1 MSAAILFGSMAV
13 MIGFGI
19 PIAIVLGVSSALT
32 LIFSGAPLGV
42 IPSMMQATV
51 QKFSLLTI
59 PLFVLAGAIMDK
71 GGISKRLINLADS
84 IIGPVHG
91 GLGYVAVVAAL
102 FFAAISGSG
111 TATVAAMGS
120 ILIPAMV
127 AQGYDAGFSSAL
139 SAISGSLGTVIP
151 PSITFIIYGM
161 ITGESIG
168 DLFLS
173 GIVPGLIFGFMLCI
187 MVFIKSKKNGWKG
200 DTQRAS
206 LKEIGRLFLD
216 TIWGLLSPVI
226 VLGGIYS
233 GLFTPTEAAAVA
245 VVYSLIVGIFI
256 YKELRLTELKETL
269 FSTAKTTGMILLIIM
284 NAGIFSWVLT
294 QQGIAASLT
303 EMALALTDN
312 KYIMLFIINIVF
324 LCAGC
329 VMDNT
334 SALYILVPIIMPIA
348 KALDINM
355 IQLGVILVLNL
366 SIGQVT
372 PPVGP
377 NLYVAADIGKV
388 KFEEICRQNGAA
400 AAYVPSGSAVHH
412 IHTGIVPVPDSFIGM
427 GTEDC
432 AEPTYDVYLW
442 ISGLP
447 RQDRNGPG

>member
-1 MSAAILFGSMAV
+1 M
-13 MIGFGI
+13 
-19 PIAIVLGVSSALT
+19 
-32 LIFSGAPLGV
+32 
-42 IPSMMQATV
+42 
-51 QKFSLLTI
+51 
-59 PLFVLAGAIMDK
+59 
-71 GGISKRLINLADS
+71 
-84 IIGPVHG
+84 
-91 GLGYVAVVAAL
+91 AVVAAL

-127 AQGYDAGFSSAL
+127 KQGYDPGFSSAL

-173 GIVPGLIFGFMLCI
+173 GIVPGLIFAFVLCI
-187 MVFIKSKKNGWKG
+187 MVFTQSKKHGWKG
-200 DTQRAS
+200 DTKRAS
-206 LKEIGRLFLD
+206 AKEIGKLFLD
-216 TIWGLLSPVI
+216 TVWGLLSPVI

-245 VVYSLIVGIFI
+245 VVYSLIVGIFV
-256 YKELRLTELKETL
+256 YKELRLKELKETL

-329 VMDNT
+329 
-334 SALYILVPIIMPIA
+334 
-348 KALDINM
+348 INM

-388 KFEEICRQNGAA
+388 KFEVICRKM
-400 AAYVPSGSAVHH
+400 VPLLLMSLVALFA
-412 IHTGIVPVPDSFIGM
+412 I
-427 GTEDC
+427 
-432 AEPTYDVYLW
+432 TYIPALSLCL
-442 ISGLP
+442 IP
-447 RQDRNGPG
+447 A

>member
-91 GLGYVAVVAAL
+91 GRGYVAVVAAL

-200 DTQRAS
+200 ETQRAS

-256 YKELRLTELKETL
+256 YKELRLAELKETL

-312 KYIMLFIINIVF
+312 KYIMLVIINIVF

-388 KFEEICRQNGAA
+388 KFEEICRKM
-400 AAYVPSGSAVHH
+400 VPLLLMSLLALLC
-412 IHTGIVPVPDSFIGM
+412 I
-427 GTEDC
+427 
-432 AEPTYDVYLW
+432 TYIPALSLCL
-442 ISGLP
+442 IPS
-447 RQDRNGPG
+447 

>member
-1 MSAAILFGSMAV
+1 MVAAVLFISLV
-13 MIGFGI
+13 VFIFLNI
-19 PIAIVLGVSSALT
+19 PISISLGLSSVLAL
-32 LIFSGAPLGV
+32 IASGSPLGV

-59 PLFVLAGAIMDK
+59 PLFVLAGVLMDK

-84 IIGPVHG
+84 MMGPVHG
-91 GLGYVAVVAAL
+91 GLGYISVICAL

-127 AQGYDAGFSSAL
+127 KQGYDAGFSSAL

-161 ITGESIG
+161 ITGESIS
-168 DLFLS
+168 DLFLA
-173 GIVPGLIFGFMLCI
+173 GIVPGIIFALILCLT
-187 MVFIKSKKNGWKG
+187 VLYYSVKNDWKG
-200 DTQRAS
+200 DTERS
-206 LKEIGRLFLD
+206 SGKEILKAFLNALP
-216 TIWGLLSPVI
+216 GFLSPVI

-233 GLFTPTEAAAVA
+233 GIFTPTEAAAVA
-245 VVYSLIVGIFI
+245 VIYSFIVGKFI
-256 YKELRLTELKETL
+256 YKELDFSAIKETL
-269 FSTAKTTGMILLIIM
+269 FSTAKTTGIILLIIM

-294 QQGIAASLT
+294 QQGIATKLT
-303 EMALALTDN
+303 ELAIGFTDN
-312 KYIMLFIINIVF
+312 KYIMLIIINIVF
-324 LCAGC
+324 LMAGC

-348 KALDINM
+348 KALGIDM
-355 IQLGVILVLNL
+355 IHLGVILVLNL

-388 KFEEICRQNGAA
+388 KFEEICRKMVPLLLMSIAA
-400 AAYVPSGSAVHH
+400 LLIITYVPWL
-412 IHTGIVPVPDSFIGM
+412 TTCFIK
-427 GTEDC
+427 
-432 AEPTYDVYLW
+432 
-442 ISGLP
+442 
-447 RQDRNGPG
+447 